1 MNILYGVQT
10 TGHGHFV
17 RSSTIIKKLKERGHT
32 VYTVLSG
39 PRLKEGWDLSVF
51 EPYQFLR
58 GLTFITQKGKVKI
71 LKTAQ
76 QLDFVEF
83 FQDILSYKDIDHID
97 LVITDYEPITAR
109 IARLNKLPSI
119 GIGHMYSFAYKV
131 PIASF
136 NPFTFAIMRWFAPVK
151 YPIGLHWYH
160 YNQAILPPTI
170 PDDVRPSEGIQE
182 DKILVYLGF
191 EELAEVKDFLRPLE
205 SHQFYI
211 YSKVDQPEDEGNL
224 HVRPFSREGF
234 QRDLAESSGVI
245 ANAGFSLASEALH
258 LGKKLLLKPVAGQ
271 IEQKSNAL
279 ALLRLELGSVM
290 DSLDTEAVR
299 EWLTFPPIEPMN
311 YSNVIGP
318 FLDWVESGN
327 WGDTQELRNL
337 AWSSSRRAL
346 EKNNSYVARDF
357 GKHLRKY
364 YIKYLRGRTPTKW
377 KA

>member
-17 RSSTIIKKLKERGHT
+17 RSSTMIKKLKERGHT

-39 PRLKEGWDLSVF
+39 PKLKEGWDLSPF

-58 GLTFITQKGKVKI
+58 GLTFITEKGKVKI

-76 QLDFVEF
+76 QLDFVKF

-170 PDDVRPSEGIQE
+170 PEDVQLSNATQE
-182 DKILVYLGF
+182 NKILVYLGF
-191 EELAEVKDFLRPLE
+191 EDMDDIKEFLRPLD

-211 YSKVDQPEDEGNL
+211 YSKVDQPEDDGHL
-224 HVRPFSREGF
+224 HIRPFSREGF
-234 QRDLAESSGVI
+234 QKDLAESSGVI

-258 LGKKLLLKPVAGQ
+258 LGKKLLLKPVKGQ
-271 IEQKSNAL
+271 IEQTSNAL

-290 DSLDTEAVR
+290 DSLNTEAVR

-311 YSNVIGP
+311 YSKVTEP
-318 FLDWVESGN
+318 FLDWVESGDWN
-327 WGDTQELRNL
+327 NTKALIEQTW
-337 AWSSSRRAL
+337 ASSRQAL
-346 EKNNSYVARDF
+346 EQKSNYTARDF
-357 GKHLRKY
+357 SRHMRKY
-364 YIKYLRGRTPTKW
+364 YLKYLRGRTPTKW
-377 KA
+377 KS